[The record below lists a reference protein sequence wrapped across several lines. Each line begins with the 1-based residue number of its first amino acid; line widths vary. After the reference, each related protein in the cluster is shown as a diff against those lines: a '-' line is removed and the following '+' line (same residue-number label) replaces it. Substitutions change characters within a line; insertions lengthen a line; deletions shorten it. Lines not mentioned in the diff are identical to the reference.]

1 MGTNYFMKTTEFG
14 FFAVNMAIYTLN
26 VTFLSHMIK
35 FLIDSHVVTEGVEIT
50 VEILQILL
58 TLFGYVMVKI

>member
-1 MGTNYFMKTTEFG
+1 MGTNYVIKTTDFG

-26 VTFLSHMIK
+26 VTFLSHIIK
-35 FLIDSHVVTEGVEIT
+35 FLIDNHAVAEGVEIT